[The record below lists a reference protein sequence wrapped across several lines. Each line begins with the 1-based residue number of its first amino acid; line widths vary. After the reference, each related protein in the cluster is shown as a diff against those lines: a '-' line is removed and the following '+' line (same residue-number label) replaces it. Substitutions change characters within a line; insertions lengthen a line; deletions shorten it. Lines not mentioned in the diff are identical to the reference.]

1 MAKKEKLIVFDVFS
15 GQFLDDLPEDLNFD
29 EYMQAMEAERAIA
42 VRMIKQRLDKINPE
56 DYEESTD

>member
-15 GQFLDDLPEDLNFD
+15 GQFLDDLPQDLSFD
-29 EYMQAMEAERAIA
+29 EYIQAMEAERAIA